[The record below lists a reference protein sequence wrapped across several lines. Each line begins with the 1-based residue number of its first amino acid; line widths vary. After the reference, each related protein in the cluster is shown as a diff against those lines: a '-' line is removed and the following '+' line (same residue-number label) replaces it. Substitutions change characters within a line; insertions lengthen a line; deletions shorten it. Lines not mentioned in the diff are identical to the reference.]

1 MKLHFHGADYDRQSL
16 NLQAVDKEVAG
27 KYRGL
32 NLTIHQHSVKQRN
45 ANEDQKM
52 TYRGVPYTHD

>member
-16 NLQAVDKEVAG
+16 GIEAEDKQLTG

-32 NLTIHQHSVKQRN
+32 NVTIHQHTVKQRN
-45 ANEDQKM
+45 SQSNKEM
-52 TYRGVPYTHD
+52 TYRGVSYSRK